1 MGQQKAKQPTRAC
14 ELRAVALR
22 SRYLGTEN
30 ENPTRGTVLR
40 NRTCGLSGG
49 QSRWRRKRVV
59 GMGIKTGNRKIKSRY
74 DINMSKGENN
84 LGGLFKEIDHLIEQA
99 TKSKKKNRSEFSRT
113 GEIKGLASKRVR
125 VLYGFS
131 IKLGQPARQ

>member
-1 MGQQKAKQPTRAC
+1 MVRETGKRKGSFRC
-14 ELRAVALR
+14 DIDMSEGELRL
-22 SRYLGTEN
+22 SR
-30 ENPTRGTVLR
+30 
-40 NRTCGLSGG
+40 
-49 QSRWRRKRVV
+49 
-59 GMGIKTGNRKIKSRY
+59 
-74 DINMSKGENN
+74 
-84 LGGLFKEIDHLIEQA
+84 LFKEIDHLIEQA